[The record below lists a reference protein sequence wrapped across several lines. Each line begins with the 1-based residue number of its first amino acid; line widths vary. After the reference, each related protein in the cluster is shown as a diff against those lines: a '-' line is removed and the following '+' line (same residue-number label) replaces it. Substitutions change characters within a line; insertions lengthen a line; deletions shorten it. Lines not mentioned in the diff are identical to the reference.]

1 MNNDLITREGYQLLL
16 KKFEGLQ
23 SKLKLAQKDVSEAMG
38 DGDFREDSKYSIA
51 LEERSKI
58 ENSVDKLNAIIESA
72 KIVVPDFNSDA
83 ITFGRSAR
91 VQNIDTESIQVFTVV
106 GTNESD
112 PKVGKISYASPFGK
126 AMLGLVEGDTF
137 EVVTHKSETSWEVLE
152 VLGA

>member
-23 SKLKLAQKDVSEAMG
+23 GKLKLAQKEVSEAMA

-72 KIVVPDFNSDA
+72 KIVIPDFSSDN
-83 ITFGRSAR
+83 ITFGRSAK

-112 PKVGKISYASPFGK
+112 PKVGKISYASPFGR
-126 AMLGLVEGDTF
+126 AMLGLAEGDTF
-137 EVVTHKSETSWEVLE
+137 EVVTHKKETSWEVLE

>member
-1 MNNDLITREGYQLLL
+1 MNNDLITKEGYRLLL
-16 KKFEGLQ
+16 EKFENLR
-23 SKLKLAQKDVSEAMG
+23 SKLKNAQKEVAESMG

-58 ENSVDKLNAIIESA
+58 ENDIDKLNTIIENA
-72 KIVVPDFNSDA
+72 KIVVPDFNSDSVS
-83 ITFGRSAR
+83 FGRSAR
-91 VQNIDTESIQVFTVV
+91 VQNIDTEEEKIFTVV
-106 GTNESD
+106 GTNESS
-112 PKVGKISYASPFGK
+112 PKEGKISYASPFGR

>member
-1 MNNDLITREGYQLLL
+1 MNDNLITSEGYQLLL
-16 KKFEGLQ
+16 KKIEGLRE
-23 SKLKLAQKDVSEAMG
+23 KLKIAQKEVSDGMD

-58 ENSVDKLNAIIESA
+58 EKEIDKFNVIIENA
-72 KIVVPDFNSDA
+72 KIVVPDFNTET
-83 ITFGRSAR
+83 ITFGRSAK
-91 VQNIDTESIQVFTVV
+91 VQNIDTEVIQVFTVV

-112 PKVGKISYASPFGK
+112 PKAGKISYISPFGR

-137 EVVTHKSETSWEVLE
+137 EVITHKKETSWEVLE

>member
-23 SKLKLAQKDVSEAMG
+23 RKLKLAQKEVSEAMA

-72 KIVVPDFNSDA
+72 KIVIPDFNSDN
-83 ITFGRSAR
+83 ITFGRSAK

-112 PKVGKISYASPFGK
+112 PKVGKISYASPFGR
-126 AMLGLVEGDTF
+126 AMLGLAAGDTF
-137 EVVTHKSETSWEVLE
+137 EVVTHKKETSWEVLE